1 MTNENRS
8 KQTTN
13 NEYAGK
19 HKYDDIINLP
29 HPVSKRH
36 PPMSLLNRAAQF
48 SPFAALTGHD
58 AAIRETAR
66 LTDTFM
72 ELDENLKEQLDE
84 KLRLLRENLSQKPE
98 IEATYFQPDER
109 KCGGT
114 YVTIRGR
121 VKKIDEYSRIILF
134 TDGTSFPLE
143 HLFSLNGELFPSDLP
158 DTNFYE

>member
-1 MTNENRS
+1 MNSVNKREPQTGNENAAHH
-8 KQTTN
+8 N
-13 NEYAGK
+13 
-19 HKYDDIINLP
+19 YDDIINLP

-36 PPMSLLNRAAQF
+36 PQMSLLNRAAQF

-66 LTDTFM
+66 LTDTFT
-72 ELDENLKEQLDE
+72 ELDEDLKERLDE
-84 KLRLLRENLSQKPE
+84 KLRLLKENLSQKPE

-109 KCGGT
+109 KSGGA

-121 VKKIDEYSRIILF
+121 VKKIDEYSRRILF

-143 HLFSLNGELFPSDLP
+143 RLFSLTGELFPSDLP
-158 DTNFYE
+158 DR